1 MTFSALTVTLIG
13 LVLVTALLIGMW
25 AYGNANR
32 LDRLHV
38 RTDLT
43 WQALDAALARRAVVV
58 RSLSIDLPAPD
69 AERLTALSLRA
80 ERMDRPQRENAENQL
95 SRALAAMDAVPVR
108 ASHHAELAD
117 ADARV
122 LIARRFHNDA
132 VRNTRALQGR
142 RLVRWLRL
150 GGTAPVPQYFDISE
164 QTLRS
169 GQEPAG
175 EDQRDHE
182 PGGTRVSARV
192 VALDEHERTLLLRG
206 QDPQRVG
213 EPFWFTLGGGV
224 EHGETLRQTAV
235 RELFEETGLQVRPET
250 LVGPIWRRMSLFPFG
265 GEMMHSEEHFFTL
278 RVENFDPV
286 PGGLTEL
293 EKDSLLEHRW
303 CSAEEI
309 TAMAEAG
316 AMVYP
321 QDLARLLP
329 DAVRHADGQAAL
341 AGRIE
346 QRTIR

>member
-122 LIARRFHNDA
+122 LIARRVTF
-132 VRNTRALQGR
+132 L
-142 RLVRWLRL
+142 
-150 GGTAPVPQYFDISE
+150 
-164 QTLRS
+164 LRS
-169 GQEPAG
+169 
-175 EDQRDHE
+175 
-182 PGGTRVSARV
+182 S
-192 VALDEHERTLLLRG
+192 
-206 QDPQRVG
+206 
-213 EPFWFTLGGGV
+213 
-224 EHGETLRQTAV
+224 
-235 RELFEETGLQVRPET
+235 LQYR
-250 LVGPIWRRMSLFPFG
+250 
-265 GEMMHSEEHFFTL
+265 
-278 RVENFDPV
+278 
-286 PGGLTEL
+286 
-293 EKDSLLEHRW
+293 
-303 CSAEEI
+303 
-309 TAMAEAG
+309 
-316 AMVYP
+316 
-321 QDLARLLP
+321 
-329 DAVRHADGQAAL
+329 
-341 AGRIE
+341 
-346 QRTIR
+346 